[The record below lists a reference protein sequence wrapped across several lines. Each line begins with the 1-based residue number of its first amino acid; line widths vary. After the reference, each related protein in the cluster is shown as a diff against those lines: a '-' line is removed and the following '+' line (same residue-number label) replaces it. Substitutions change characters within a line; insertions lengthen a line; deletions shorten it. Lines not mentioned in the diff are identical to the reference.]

1 MITPDYIGNLSL
13 NVKNITKYKT
23 ETNDKKIIY
32 GNNPEVYTISDF
44 LTTEECEHF
53 INTSKSKLKRALVS
67 DSSKGVYSS
76 GRTGSNCWLS
86 HDYDDIIKRV
96 GDKIAKEV
104 GIPIENAEAFQVV
117 YYGINQEY
125 RQHFDSFEHNYSEKT
140 LRCIQYGGQR
150 LATALCYL
158 NDVEEGG
165 GTKMTKRDIVI
176 KAEKCKLLVFWNV
189 LPNTNIKHPLS
200 EHAGM
205 PVIKGEKYAF
215 NLWFRE
221 CPRTMLYKDFNPKYY
236 SNNPNNSENNIELV
250 NNSNLNIPD
259 LEILDKV
266 NNIYKLEN
274 FLTDTEIKF
283 IKNKCLVNTKS
294 FWIKKHEMRDLISRF
309 YKLCNIN
316 TDNFENIN
324 VVKYDPKNIHRNHF
338 DAYDPKS
345 DKGKQ
350 CIGNAGQRTWTIT
363 GILSSGIEYNFS
375 SINKNF
381 IMKSGDV
388 IFYKNTL
395 NNSSVRN
402 PSLIK
407 SIINNLDTEGIIIN
421 VYVRENISEESE
433 NTIKKINTENYFET
447 YNEVLELFK
456 NDQVRQG
463 WNIHKSFKIITNGPP
478 MDFLKSYVKKLIKD
492 RSNHDNNVIDL
503 RNMKTAY
510 NFDEFTP
517 VIINNVLKETT
528 ASIFKEYYRECIRL
542 KYFVLGDNQS
552 NRFKS
557 NNEAFSRFLHYE
569 ILSLIERIVG
579 KRLQPTYTYLSAYVK
594 DADLPAHTDRP
605 DCEYTVSFLID
616 KPDNVRW
623 PIYFHKEKQ
632 KVKGKG
638 RYNFTP
644 IKEECIECDCDAN
657 GLMIFNG
664 RDHIHYREK
673 LEYDYYN
680 ILLLHY
686 KGYDD

>member
-1 MITPDYIGNLSL
+1 
-13 NVKNITKYKT
+13 
-23 ETNDKKIIY
+23 
-32 GNNPEVYTISDF
+32 
-44 LTTEECEHF
+44 
-53 INTSKSKLKRALVS
+53 
-67 DSSKGVYSS
+67 
-76 GRTGSNCWLS
+76 
-86 HDYDDIIKRV
+86 
-96 GDKIAKEV
+96 
-104 GIPIENAEAFQVV
+104 
-117 YYGINQEY
+117 
-125 RQHFDSFEHNYSEKT
+125 
-140 LRCIQYGGQR
+140 
-150 LATALCYL
+150 
-158 NDVEEGG
+158 
-165 GTKMTKRDIVI
+165 
-176 KAEKCKLLVFWNV
+176 
-189 LPNTNIKHPLS
+189 
-200 EHAGM
+200 
-205 PVIKGEKYAF
+205 
-215 NLWFRE
+215 
-221 CPRTMLYKDFNPKYY
+221 
-236 SNNPNNSENNIELV
+236 
-250 NNSNLNIPD
+250 
-259 LEILDKV
+259 
-266 NNIYKLEN
+266 
-274 FLTDTEIKF
+274 
-283 IKNKCLVNTKS
+283 
-294 FWIKKHEMRDLISRF
+294 MRDLISRF

-324 VVKYDPKNIHRNHF
+324 VVKYNPKNIHRNHF

-433 NTIKKINTENYFET
+433 NTIKKINTENYLET